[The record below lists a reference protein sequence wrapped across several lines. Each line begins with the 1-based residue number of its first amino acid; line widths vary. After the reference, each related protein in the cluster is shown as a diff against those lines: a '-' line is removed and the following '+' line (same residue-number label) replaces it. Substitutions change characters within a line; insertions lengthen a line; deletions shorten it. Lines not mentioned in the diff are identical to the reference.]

1 MQVNPYLTLDIG
13 RQFDRMVRAFVRTSG
28 PGVINEDV
36 AHQARGQR
44 EEMRPTGK
52 VDLPCP
58 DQPLHRLIDQI
69 MGGQR

>member
-1 MQVNPYLTLDIG
+1 
-13 RQFDRMVRAFVRTSG
+13 MVRAFVRTSG